1 MNTKKNQHT
10 YAALLNKSSSDP
22 TDKSSILF
30 WILSGIAFIC
40 LLWAPFQRGLFNGN
54 NFDFERPIYSSF
66 VWASV
71 ILILLSIYLYFH
83 WNLKKKSDLAIILA
97 WLLPITYFIS
107 TLSAASANYSANSI
121 YIQIIYVAFFSLA
134 YYLTKQDLG
143 LAILKYGYVST
154 SYFVVIF
161 GIMNWLGN
169 KEAAFVLVKWFA
181 ANMEPNNSYLHA
193 VMSDSNGP
201 RLTSVFQYA
210 NSYAAFLIAVLL
222 VAIFLVIT
230 SSKWYS
236 IGIHAFMVVPIII
249 SFFVTLSRGALVILP
264 IVLLLVL
271 PFLKPRK
278 QVAYLIHLVLS
289 FGLSIIILNKLT
301 TIGVTLFHEYKSD
314 LSLSGWTNLLVISLI
329 YAILAVLVQKF
340 ASPWIEKLTN
350 RFEEKR
356 FAFLAI
362 PIVSIVV
369 GGIGAA
375 LLLTDS
381 GVTKLLPENIRTRI
395 ENINFQQHSVL
406 ERGTFYKDA
415 MKLFND
421 YPVFG
426 AGGGAWPALYEK
438 YQNNPYISR
447 QAHNFFLQYLT
458 DVGIVGFAVFLV
470 FLIFIYYIYI
480 RNFIYQDE
488 QTRNK
493 RFIFYIV
500 SISLLVHSSLDFD
513 MSFVYLGMLL
523 FLSLGIMISNDTM
536 ELGGQWKEVLNSKKW
551 AYPSII
557 LLVSLLLFFTS
568 VKLLSADSQ
577 FNQSR
582 AVAASGNNN
591 LNDILTPLD
600 NALSQHPNHPDYV
613 YQKVSILFQVYNQT
627 KDDKYFTEA
636 TALLDQAL
644 QKEPFNFQLVDRK
657 IYSLILKDKAE
668 EALQFTKDKLNSFPW
683 KVYLYEVAISL
694 NTDLGHKAH
703 ESKNTQKQDEYWN
716 QAFELY
722 NQFEA
727 RKKELALLP
736 KEQGQGQAFDET
748 GKMGLALGQIQFVRG
763 KYDAAEAM
771 FRIGIGGPLADQTTK
786 QNIRWYLAS
795 LQKQGKADQ
804 ELFDK
809 LVAQDPNERQ
819 EIQNL
824 VNAKF

>member
-1 MNTKKNQHT
+1 MNPKKSQHV
-10 YAALLNKSSSDP
+10 YAAHLKKTSESS
-22 TDKSSILF
+22 DKSSILF
-30 WILSGIAFIC
+30 WILSGIALIF
-40 LLWAPFQRGLFNGN
+40 LFWAPFQRGLFNGN

-71 ILILLSIYLYFH
+71 VLILLSIYIYFH
-83 WNLKKKSDLAIILA
+83 WGLKEKSDLAIIIA
-97 WLLPITYFIS
+97 WLLPITYLIS
-107 TLSAASANYSANSI
+107 SFTAASANYAANSV

-143 LAILKYGYVST
+143 LSILKYGFIST
-154 SYFVVIF
+154 SYFIVIF
-161 GIMNWLGN
+161 GIMNWFGN
-169 KEAAFVLVKWFA
+169 KEAAFALVKWFA
-181 ANMEPNNSYLHA
+181 AKMDPNTSYLHA

-222 VAIFLVIT
+222 VTIFLVIT

-278 QVAYLIHLVLS
+278 QVTYLIHFVLS
-289 FGLSIIILNKLT
+289 FALSVIILNKVT
-301 TIGVTLFHEYKSD
+301 TIGVTLFHEYKPD
-314 LSLSGWTNLLVISLI
+314 LSISGWTNLLVISLI
-329 YAILAVLVQKF
+329 YAVLAVLIQTF

-356 FAFLAI
+356 FAFLTI
-362 PIVSIVV
+362 PIVAVVV

-415 MKLFND
+415 MKLFSD

-480 RNFIYQDE
+480 RNFIKQDE

-500 SISLLVHSSLDFD
+500 SISLLVHSVIDFD

-523 FLSLGIMISNDTM
+523 FLSFGIMISNDTM
-536 ELGGQWKEVLNSKKW
+536 ELRGKWKEVLNAKKW
-551 AYPSII
+551 AYPSAV

-568 VKLLSADSQ
+568 IKVLNANGQ

-591 LNDILTPLD
+591 LNDILAPL
-600 NALSQHPNHPDYV
+600 NSALSQQPNHPEYTF
-613 YQKVSILFQVYNQT
+613 QKVSILFQVYNQT
-627 KDDKYFTEA
+627 KDEKYFTEA

-644 QKEPFNFQLVDRK
+644 QKEPYNFPLVDRK
-657 IYSLILKDKAE
+657 IYSLILKDKTE
-668 EALQFTKDKLNSFPW
+668 EALQFTNEQLLSFPW

-694 NTDLGHKAH
+694 NTDLGHKAR
-703 ESKNTQKQDEYWN
+703 ESNNLQKQDDYWN
-716 QAFELY
+716 QAFEIY
-722 NQFEA
+722 SRFEA

-736 KEQGQGQAFDET
+736 KEQGQGQSFDET
-748 GKMGLALGQIQFVRG
+748 GRMVLALGQIQFIRG

-771 FRIGIGGPLADQTTK
+771 LRVGINGSVEDQTTR
-786 QNIRWYLAS
+786 QIMRWYLAS
-795 LQKQGKADQ
+795 LSKQGKADQ
-804 ELFDK
+804 ALFDK
-809 LVAQDPNERQ
+809 LVAKDPNERQ

-824 VNAKF
+824 VDAKF

>member
-1 MNTKKNQHT
+1 MSMKKSQHA
-10 YAALLNKSSSDP
+10 YAAHLEKSSESS
-22 TDKSSILF
+22 DKSSILF
-30 WILSGIAFIC
+30 WILSAITLIF

-71 ILILLSIYLYFH
+71 VLILLSIYLYFH
-83 WNLKKKSDLAIILA
+83 WRLKEKSDLAIILA

-107 TLSAASANYSANSI
+107 TFVAASTNYAANSV

-134 YYLTKQDLG
+134 YYLTKEDLG
-143 LAILKYGYVST
+143 LSILKYGFVST
-154 SYFVVIF
+154 SYFIVIF
-161 GIMNWLGN
+161 GMMNWLGN
-169 KEAAFVLVKWFA
+169 KEAAFALVKWFA
-181 ANMEPNNSYLHA
+181 ANMEPNTSYLHA

-210 NSYAAFLIAVLL
+210 NSYAAFLIAILL

-278 QVAYLIHLVLS
+278 QVTYLIHFVLS
-289 FGLSIIILNKLT
+289 FGLSVVILNKLT

-314 LSLSGWTNLLVISLI
+314 LSLSGWTSLLVISLI
-329 YAILAVLVQKF
+329 YAVLAVLVQKF
-340 ASPWIEKLTN
+340 ASPWIEKLTA

-362 PIVSIVV
+362 PVIAVIV
-369 GGIGAA
+369 GGIGAV
-375 LLLTDS
+375 LLFTDT

-415 MKLFND
+415 TKLFED

-458 DVGIVGFAVFLV
+458 DVGIIGFAAFLI

-480 RNFIYQDE
+480 RNFIKQDE
-488 QTRNK
+488 HTRNK
-493 RFIFYIV
+493 RFIFFIV
-500 SISLLVHSSLDFD
+500 SISILVHSSLDFD
-513 MSFVYLGMLL
+513 LSYVYLGILL
-523 FLSLGIMISNDTM
+523 FLSFGIMISNDAM
-536 ELGGQWKEVLNSKKW
+536 MLSNQWKEVLNTRKW
-551 AYPSII
+551 AYPSVM
-557 LLVSLLLFFTS
+557 LLLSLFLFFTS
-568 VKLLSADSQ
+568 VRLLSADSQ

-582 AVAASGNNN
+582 AIAAGGNNN
-591 LNDILTPLD
+591 LNDILAPLD
-600 NALSQHPNHPDYV
+600 NALSQHPNHPDYTL
-613 YQKVSILFQVYNQT
+613 QKAAILFQVYNQT
-627 KDDKYFTEA
+627 KDDKYYTEA

-644 QKEPFNFQLVDRK
+644 QKEPHNYQLVERK
-657 IYSLILKDKAE
+657 IYSLIQKNQTA
-668 EALQFTKDKLNSFPW
+668 EALRFANGKLISFPW
-683 KVYLYEVAISL
+683 KVFLYEVLITL
-694 NTDLGHKAH
+694 NTDMGHAAH
-703 ESKNTQKQDEYWN
+703 ESNNVQEQDNYWN
-716 QAFELY
+716 QAFEIY
-722 NQFEA
+722 NRFET

-736 KEQGQGQAFDET
+736 KEQGQGQDFSET
-748 GKMGLALGQIQFVRG
+748 GKMGLALGQIQFIRG

-771 FRIGIGGPLADQTTK
+771 FRIGIGGPLEDQTTK

-804 ELFDK
+804 ALFDK

-819 EIQNL
+819 EIQSL
-824 VNAKF
+824 VNSKF

>member
-1 MNTKKNQHT
+1 MSANKSQHV
-10 YAALLNKSSSDP
+10 YAAHLKKSSESS
-22 TDKSSILF
+22 DKSSILF
-30 WILSGIAFIC
+30 WILAGIFVIF

-83 WNLKKKSDLAIILA
+83 WGLKEKSDLAIIMA

-107 TLSAASANYSANSI
+107 TFTAASTNYAANSV
-121 YIQIIYVAFFSLA
+121 YIQIIYIVFFSLA
-134 YYLTKQDLG
+134 YYLSKQNLG
-143 LAILKYGYVST
+143 LSILKYGFVIT
-154 SYFVVIF
+154 SYFIVIF
-161 GIMNWLGN
+161 GIMNWFGN
-169 KEAAFVLVKWFA
+169 KEAAFALVKWFA

-278 QVAYLIHLVLS
+278 QVTYLIHFVLS
-289 FGLSIIILNKLT
+289 FGLSVIILNKVT
-301 TIGVTLFHEYKSD
+301 TIGVTLFQGYKSD
-314 LSLSGWTNLLVISLI
+314 LSISGWTNLLVISLI
-329 YAILAVLVQKF
+329 YAVLAVLIQKF

-362 PIVSIVV
+362 PVVTVIV
-369 GGIGAA
+369 GGIGAV
-375 LLLTDS
+375 LLFTDT

-458 DVGIVGFAVFLV
+458 DVGIIGFAVFLV

-536 ELGGQWKEVLNSKKW
+536 ELGGRWKEVLNSKKW
-551 AYPSII
+551 AYPSVI
-557 LLVSLLLFFTS
+557 LLVSMLLFFIS
-568 VKLLSADSQ
+568 VKMLSADSQ

-582 AVAASGNNN
+582 AIAASGNNN

-657 IYSLILKDKAE
+657 IYSLILKDKVE

-694 NTDLGHKAH
+694 STDLGHKAR
-703 ESKNTQKQDEYWN
+703 EANNIAQQDQYWN
-716 QAFELY
+716 QASELY
-722 NQFEA
+722 NQFET
-727 RKKELALLP
+727 RKKALALLP
-736 KEQGQGQAFDET
+736 KEQGQGQEFSET

-771 FRIGIGGPLADQTTK
+771 FRFGIGGSLDDPATR

-795 LQKQGKADQ
+795 LQKQGKTDQ
-804 ELFDK
+804 ALFDK
-809 LVAQDPNERQ
+809 LVTKDPNERQ
-819 EIQNL
+819 EIQTL